1 MLKSSFGRNF
11 KPGVALPMSLRYE
24 AIEMAAQMPIR
35 EVSRRLRIRP
45 STVSKYAKMY
55 REKGDIEPF
64 PRKHIRTRSKLSF
77 GDSMLLETIVQTK
90 GSTSLKEMKSELSN
104 FADCREVSTSTISRH
119 VRNRLPSTKSYSR
132 KRLGKCAA
140 ERFPHGNLVYTQ
152 LYLDYLSDKDP
163 SAVKFFD
170 ETGFQLP
177 DSGHRAYGYSPVGEQ
192 CIDSRRY
199 LSTANTTLN
208 FLTGIL
214 LIVLN
219 MQTRFKVLRIPLNS

>member
-1 MLKSSFGRNF
+1 MLLICINNRKLASYCSWPKCAWVCLG
-11 KPGVALPMSLRYE
+11 
-24 AIEMAAQMPIR
+24 MPIR

-104 FADCREVSTSTISRH
+104 FGDCGEVSTSTISRH

-140 ERFPHGNLVYTQ
+140 ERFTHENLVYTHWVVFWLHVRQ
-152 LYLDYLSDKDP
+152 RSFCSKVFWWDRI
-163 SAVKFFD
+163 SAA
-170 ETGFQLP
+170 G
-177 DSGHRAYGYSPVGEQ
+177 
-192 CIDSRRY
+192 
-199 LSTANTTLN
+199 
-208 FLTGIL
+208 
-214 LIVLN
+214 
-219 MQTRFKVLRIPLNS
+219 